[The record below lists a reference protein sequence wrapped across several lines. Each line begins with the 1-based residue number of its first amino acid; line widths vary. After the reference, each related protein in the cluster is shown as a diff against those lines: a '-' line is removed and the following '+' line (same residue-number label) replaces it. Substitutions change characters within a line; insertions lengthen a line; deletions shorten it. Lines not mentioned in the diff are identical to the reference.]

1 MATNALMA
9 VEFWR
14 AIQHGNEHLAQEI
27 GRSMDILPVASTSF
41 AFADVESPPGSA
53 AQLAIAAPAATEGTS
68 TLLSPRNVEPSTPDR

>member
-14 AIQHGNEHLAQEI
+14 AIQHGNEQLAQEI
-27 GRSMDILPVASTSF
+27 GRSMDILLVASTCF

-53 AQLAIAAPAATEGTS
+53 APPAATEGTA
-68 TLLSPRNVEPSTPDR
+68 TLLSPRNVEPSAPAR